1 MSQERASGQSPEPN
15 GSAVKCSTVQVKANP
30 TRPSTALAMTAAE
43 AGPPTRLCNMNMML
57 NSTTGNTAS
66 MPLAAGPS

>member
-1 MSQERASGQSPEPN
+1 M
-15 GSAVKCSTVQVKANP
+15 KCSTVQVKAKP

-43 AGPPTRLCNMNMML
+43 AGPQTRLCNMNMML